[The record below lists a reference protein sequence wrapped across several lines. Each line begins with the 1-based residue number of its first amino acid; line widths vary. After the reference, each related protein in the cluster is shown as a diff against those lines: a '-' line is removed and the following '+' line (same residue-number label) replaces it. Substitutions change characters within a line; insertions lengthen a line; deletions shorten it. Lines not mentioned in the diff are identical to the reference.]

1 MSISKA
7 FKYAVAIGAGFEVGR
22 LIKPIIAIGLGTIA
36 RTKCP
41 EVYEAAV
48 NKVNKVKNEKGDT
61 VNEEGTN

>member
-22 LIKPIIAIGLGTIA
+22 LIKPITAIGLGAIA

-41 EVYEAAV
+41 EVYEAA
-48 NKVNKVKNEKGDT
+48 VNKVKNEKGDT